1 MRCDEQWARQQCDDL
16 VTMRAL
22 IERLGAGPVRAIR
35 DESGTHMGYRNN
47 PAHHE
52 AVMRW
57 FVELTP

>member
-1 MRCDEQWARQQCDDL
+1 
-16 VTMRAL
+16 MRAL